1 MGQSFIHSNNQ
12 PGAGREPT
20 VYRNTDGVAF
30 TVNDEGLAVGLDGN
44 VLSVVPSGN
53 IYVAGDGPL
62 IGFDDSDGTA
72 IVVQSDGTYT
82 LPDGTA
88 YSLNGVWRPWDYQW
102 TSTPPGPCDGIISPG
117 SDDLYVS
124 GTAGSYAGGVDIA
137 SLPGFSNMLGAPNA
151 SMFPLTSHVTN
162 NQYSWLVFDPLPDSA
177 CKTVTGGS
185 LAITMG
191 AVTNPENITLI
202 VYYGASGTP
211 ISPIPGS
218 NPPPSATTTY
228 ALTAPQALAL
238 STGLGQILLGV
249 EDHGAVASVF
259 NIDAIKLTLD
269 WV

>member
-12 PGAGREPT
+12 PGAQREPT
-20 VYRNTDGVAF
+20 VYRSIDGVAF
-30 TVNDEGLAVGLDGN
+30 TVNDEGQAVGLDGN
-44 VLSVVPSGN
+44 VLTVVPSGN

-62 IGFDDSDGTA
+62 IGFDDSDGTP
-72 IVVQSDGTYT
+72 IVVQSDGSYT

-102 TSTPPGPCDGIISPG
+102 TSSPPDPCAGIISPG

-124 GTAGSYAGGVDIA
+124 GTAGSYAGSTDI
-137 SLPGFSNMLGAPNA
+137 STLPDFGNMLGAPNT
-151 SMFPLTSHVTN
+151 SMFPLTSDVKDN
-162 NQYSWLVFDPLPDSA
+162 RYSWLAFDPLPDSA

-191 AVTNPENITLI
+191 IVKDPEKLTLI
-202 VYYGASGTP
+202 VYYGVSGTP
-211 ISPIPGS
+211 VSPISGS
-218 NPPPSATTTY
+218 NPPASTTTTY
-228 ALTAPQALAL
+228 PLTAPQALAL

-249 EDHGAVASVF
+249 EDHNAVASVF